1 MKCKICGKYSGHY
14 DLCRDCYKEQKED
27 EYDDE
32 YDDENESNYCLL
44 CGEEIDEDKTV
55 CSSCWKEA
63 KKRYKEFDDESYSD
77 VTDHYFNQKNATL
90 RIRSNNYAEKSKEIM
105 VALAVQLYYDFNNN
119 YLLDR
124 LEKDFNDIDEKR
136 SSKKSTVESKEENIS
151 TEIKNEIDDYRK
163 TYPATIACEDG
174 HYVRSKA
181 EKIIDDW
188 LYNHNYIHAYEK
200 SVYSPD
206 EDKEYIP
213 DFYLKNEDIF
223 IEYWGLTDNESY
235 LLKKETKSA
244 FYTRNNIRFIS
255 LEDKEI
261 EHLGDVLPRLIA
273 RAKNLS

>member
-1 MKCKICGKYSGHY
+1 MVIMFA
-14 DLCRDCYKEQKED
+14 QK
-27 EYDDE
+27 
-32 YDDENESNYCLL
+32 
-44 CGEEIDEDKTV
+44 
-55 CSSCWKEA
+55 
-63 KKRYKEFDDESYSD
+63 
-77 VTDHYFNQKNATL
+77 QK
-90 RIRSNNYAEKSKEIM
+90 
-105 VALAVQLYYDFNNN
+105 
-119 YLLDR
+119 
-124 LEKDFNDIDEKR
+124 
-136 SSKKSTVESKEENIS
+136 
-151 TEIKNEIDDYRK
+151 
-163 TYPATIACEDG
+163 
-174 HYVRSKA
+174 
-181 EKIIDDW
+181 KIIDDW